1 MEDVSEVTKSLGEVV
16 LEATEHEDPVKA
28 SAVLETF
35 TNALAKSRDPIV
47 REAFIESCLDVLK
60 PQGDEQDAGR
70 LSVLEDAALTV
81 IPAFLPLVKTSA
93 HAKEVLELIAAHSE
107 PREVVLALN
116 QQLAH
121 FTEQADPFAVSDDE
135 DDTDVEDNEL
145 DWEYALP
152 QVEAVLDMYA
162 VALPRL
168 KTQRSTPT
176 LLAFQD
182 TLTPLIQAVPVSAP
196 GDLAV
201 PISRSLLLR
210 TAKIVTAAWAWAQTT
225 ADSGGEQKAMLTEV
239 LQTAIMI
246 FGPCSGA
253 DLTSRWFLATHPQFG
268 GLHPEIDGPQQWE
281 EGQAVLD
288 ESLAA
293 ATALGLDHWELI
305 ERVINT
311 SSVKPHSSISSVILL
326 ASTLPALAVKKE
338 EFAPSKT
345 IIADAMPLLT
355 LAIGGSALDA
365 GTAVTWALIHAA
377 QAGRV
382 ALEYDQAT
390 FFIELVMPLI
400 QVNQSPTTRLAMSK
414 LLGAIV
420 STTPGAIDRIHLLKQ
435 LLEPSNPFDGI
446 RVLAVSL
453 LREQIASKTGPSPL
467 LNPTLLEQLG
477 PILFS
482 VPAGPLDWPLNDV
495 MASMWPVWLTECSN
509 LVWFLLQRDAANAT
523 GFADRERRDTLRSS
537 FLGPV
542 QRTANKWQIEAG
554 DNASFALVLDR
565 LQDAVAR
572 ALKATEPPAA

>member
-1 MEDVSEVTKSLGEVV
+1 MEDVSEVTRSLGEVV

-60 PQGDEQDAGR
+60 PRGDEQDAGR

-81 IPAFLPLVKTSA
+81 IPAFLPLVKTST
-93 HAKEVLELIAAHSE
+93 HAKEVLDLIAAHSE

-116 QQLAH
+116 QQLVH
-121 FTEQADPFAVSDDE
+121 FTELADPFAVSDDE
-135 DDTDVEDNEL
+135 EDTDIEDNEL

-152 QVEAVLDMYA
+152 QVETVLDMYA
-162 VALPRL
+162 TALPRL
-168 KTQRSTPT
+168 RTQRSTPT
-176 LLAFQD
+176 LLALQD
-182 TLTPLIQAVPVSAP
+182 SLTPLIQAVPATAP
-196 GDLAV
+196 AELAV
-201 PISRSLLLR
+201 PISRSLLSR
-210 TAKIVTAAWAWAQTT
+210 TAKIVTAGWNWSKTT
-225 ADSGGEQKAMLTEV
+225 TDAGGEQKAMLTEV

-253 DLTSRWFLATHPQFG
+253 DLTSRWFLATHPQFS
-268 GLHPEIDGPQQWE
+268 GLHPEIDGPEQWE

-288 ESLAA
+288 QSLAT
-293 ATALGLDHWELI
+293 ATSLGLDHWELV
-305 ERVINT
+305 ERIINT
-311 SSVKPHSSISSVILL
+311 SSVKPHSSISSLILL
-326 ASTLPALAVKKE
+326 ASTLPALAAKKE

-365 GTAVTWALIHAA
+365 GTVVTWALIHAA
-377 QAGRV
+377 QAGSV
-382 ALEYDQAT
+382 VLEYDQAT

-400 QVNQSPTTRLAMSK
+400 QVNSSPTTRLAMSK
-414 LLGAIV
+414 LLGAI
-420 STTPGAIDRIHLLKQ
+420 
-435 LLEPSNPFDGI
+435 LLEPSNPFEGV
-446 RVLAVSL
+446 RVLAISL
-453 LREQIASKTGPSPL
+453 LREQIASKAGPSPL

-482 VPAGPLDWPLNDV
+482 VPVGPLDWPLNDV

-509 LVWFLLQRDAANAT
+509 LVWFLLQRDTVNAT
-523 GFADRERRDTLRSS
+523 GFADRERLDALRSD

-542 QRTANKWQIEAG
+542 QKAANKWQTDAG
-554 DNASFALVLDR
+554 DNPSFELVLDR

-572 ALKATEPPAA
+572 ALKASEAPAA

>member
-16 LEATEHEDPVKA
+16 LEATEHQDPVQA

-60 PQGDEQDAGR
+60 PRGDEQDAGR
-70 LSVLEDAALTV
+70 LAVLEDAALTV

-93 HAKEVLELIAAHSE
+93 HAKEVLGLIASHSE

-121 FTEQADPFAVSDDE
+121 FTELADPFAVSDDE
-135 DDTDVEDNEL
+135 DDTDIEDNKL

-152 QVEAVLDMYA
+152 QVETVLDMYA
-162 VALPRL
+162 TVLPRL

-176 LLAFQD
+176 LLALQD
-182 TLTPLIQAVPVSAP
+182 SLTPLIEAVPATAP
-196 GDLAV
+196 GELAV
-201 PISRSLLLR
+201 SISRSLLSR
-210 TAKIVTAAWAWAQTT
+210 VAKIVTAGWNWSKTT
-225 ADSGGEQKAMLTEV
+225 TDAGGEQKAMLTEV

-253 DLTSRWFLATHPQFG
+253 DLTSRWFLATNPQFN
-268 GLHPEIDGPQQWE
+268 GLHPEIDGPEQWE

-288 ESLAA
+288 ESLATA
-293 ATALGLDHWELI
+293 NALGLDHWELI
-305 ERVINT
+305 ERIVNT
-311 SSVKPHSSISSVILL
+311 SSVKPHSSISSLILL
-326 ASTLPALAVKKE
+326 ASTLPALAEKKE

-365 GTAVTWALIHAA
+365 A
-377 QAGRV
+377 QAGSV
-382 ALEYDQAT
+382 VLEYDQAT

-400 QVNQSPTTRLAMSK
+400 QVNSSPTTRLAMSK

-420 STTPGAIDRIHLLKQ
+420 STTPSANDRIHLLKQ
-435 LLEPSNPFDGI
+435 LLEPSNPFEGV
-446 RVLAVSL
+446 RVLGISL
-453 LREQIASKTGPSPL
+453 LREQIASKNGPSPI
-467 LNPTLLEQLG
+467 LNPTLIEQLG

-482 VPAGPLDWPLNDV
+482 VPAGPFDWPLNDV

-509 LVWFLLQRDAANAT
+509 LVWFLLQRDTTNAT
-523 GFADRERRDTLRSS
+523 GFADRERLDTLRSS
-537 FLGPV
+537 FLEPV
-542 QRTANKWQIEAG
+542 QQTANKWQSEAG
-554 DNASFALVLDR
+554 DSPSFALVLDR
-565 LQDAVAR
+565 LQDAAAR
-572 ALKATEPPAA
+572 ALKATEPPIA